1 MPLGFRI
8 SVKGKD
14 LLDDL
19 QALAQKAPELL
30 IPATAQVAQYVQQ
43 QIISDLRAEPGPPR
57 YPIRWKSERQR
68 RYVMAKLRR
77 ENNLPYRRTHAL
89 SRAWTVEISLRRDGT
104 VLTVRNPSDVAQFVY
119 GPHQQP
125 FHEDTGWQTLR
136 RNPRDRDYMRQY
148 DRQITDLMTREYYA
162 VLNQYFKKRR
172 Q

>member
-89 SRAWTVEISLRRDGT
+89 SHFSTLCGPMEAETTS
-104 VLTVRNPSDVAQFVY
+104 PPPDVHQFFHFSTLC
-119 GPHQQP
+119 GPMEAETSP
-125 FHEDTGWQTLR
+125 
-136 RNPRDRDYMRQY
+136 
-148 DRQITDLMTREYYA
+148 TRT
-162 VLNQYFKKRR
+162 
-172 Q
+172 